1 MMNEK
6 RLRFLITPQLIED
19 LCETKTRLLLL
30 FMLNSDNIMKGKNQF
45 SVFLASTSNGFC
57 VGCSSER
64 AVYDKSVLMTS
75 IF

>member
-1 MMNEK
+1 MK
-6 RLRFLITPQLIED
+6 SGSGFLLRPQLIED

>member
-1 MMNEK
+1 MMNKK